1 MFHTLN
7 AFPSFFSSSPVSFF
21 ITAATAISIL
31 VVVTAT
37 NWINLKGKEV
47 IYASPLRARTTENYR
62 NFTHFGSE
70 KKAKTKL
77 LAVVHLN
84 VCHPLQQLHSSI
96 INKLFNGNEMFDG
109 DVICEDRETVMGSDL
124 DESAVVSWWCAV
136 WGAPIVMVS
145 HQIDDDNRTVNGR
158 RRGWG
163 PSIVS

>member
-47 IYASPLRARTTENYR
+47 IYASPLRHAQPKIIAILRI
-62 NFTHFGSE
+62 SE
-70 KKAKTKL
+70 VKKKAKTKL